1 MDEAK
6 DLISAIGRT
15 MQGQAKPEPR
25 AAEIGAEVLR
35 LNQRVLQAAPQ
46 LAFDDE
52 PAAFAAVLARNAR
65 R

>member
-6 DLISAIGRT
+6 DLIVGIGRR

-35 LNQRVLQAAPQ
+35 LNERVLQAAPQ
-46 LAFDDE
+46 LSFDDE
-52 PAAFAAVLARNAR
+52 PAAYAVVLARNAR